1 MPQLLLELFSEEIP
15 ARMQARA
22 CADLERLLMDKL
34 SGAGFLPA
42 GVKAFAAP
50 RRLAAVVDGLPART
64 ADVTE
69 ERKGPRVGAPEPA
82 LAGFLRGAGLADIGE
97 ARIVA
102 DAKGGFYVAD
112 IVKPGR
118 AAADV
123 IAQIIPEIVK
133 AFPWPKSMRWGE
145 GDLRWVRPLK
155 RILCAFDRQ
164 LVAFEVGGV
173 ASGLETEGHRI
184 HGSGP
189 FVAKDWDD
197 YVDGLARNGVVLDAA
212 ERKARLLADARTL
225 CAAQGLELVEDDGL
239 ATEVAGL
246 VDDPVVLMGEM
257 DPAFLDLPP
266 EVITLTMR
274 VNQKYFAVRDPA
286 TGALAPKFIVA
297 ANVRADDG
305 GKKIAAG
312 NARVLA
318 ARLNDARHFWDLDRK
333 VPLDD
338 RVAKLDRIV
347 FHEKLGSVGD
357 KVRRIEALAREIAPL
372 VGADPEMAARAARL
386 CKADLVTEM
395 VGEFPELQG
404 VMGRYY
410 AFGGA
415 FLPRFTGEVAR
426 SAGGGVEQNTPSVG
440 FADSSPGSRGSKT
453 PAEHPA
459 VADAIRDHY
468 KPLGPSDAVPTE
480 PVAAAVA
487 LADKLDTLA
496 GFFMIGEKPTG
507 SGDPYA
513 LRRAALGIIRLARES
528 RLRIGLGDVLRRAVC
543 AHLAPFYW
551 EVFGNSRAAQY
562 NPKGW
567 RIQVTPDGREKVQY
581 FWHISNPVED
591 IYWDSSVVSIFA
603 RLGGEIFQ
611 RIDFDKEKT
620 TLTDIGSPARLMG
633 DLLAFLLDR
642 LRVLLRDQGRRHDR
656 IEAVLATGDDD
667 IVRIVARLDALDAG
681 LGTDDGVNLIAG
693 WKRAANILKAE
704 QKKDAAAGDGAVD
717 PARLRE
723 PAERALADALAAAV
737 PAVDAAVAREDFP
750 GAMAALA
757 ALRQPIDAFFEAVLV
772 NDPDPDIRRNRL
784 ALLAAVTNASRS
796 IADFSKL
803 EG

>member
-22 CADLERLLMDKL
+22 CADLERLLMDRL
-34 SGAGFLPA
+34 TGAGFLPT

-50 RRLAAVVDGLPART
+50 RRLAAVVEGLPERT

-69 ERKGPRVGAPEPA
+69 ERKGPRVGAPEQA
-82 LAGFLRGAGLADIGE
+82 LAGFLRGAGLTDISQ
-97 ARIVA
+97 ARIVE
-102 DAKGGFYVAD
+102 DKKGVASYVAD
-112 IVKPGR
+112 IVKPGQ
-118 AAADV
+118 AAAEV
-123 IAQIIPEIVK
+123 IAEIVPEIIR
-133 AFPWPKSMRWGE
+133 AFPWPKSMRWGD

-164 LVAFEVGGV
+164 LVAFEVGGI

-189 FVAKDWDD
+189 FVAKDFDD
-197 YVDGLARNGVVLDAA
+197 YVAGLARNGVVLDSA

-239 ATEVAGL
+239 ANEVAGL

-286 TGALAPKFIVA
+286 TGRLAPKFIVA
-297 ANVRADDG
+297 ANVRAEDG

-312 NARVLA
+312 NARVLS

-333 VPLDD
+333 TPLDD

-357 KVRRIEALAREIAPL
+357 KVRRIEELAREIAPL
-372 VGADPEMAARAARL
+372 VGADPELAARAARL

-410 AFGGA
+410 A
-415 FLPRFTGEVAR
+415 
-426 SAGGGVEQNTPSVG
+426 S
-440 FADSSPGSRGSKT
+440 
-453 PAEHPA
+453 AEHPA

-496 GFFMIGEKPTG
+496 GFFAIGEKPTG

-513 LRRAALGIIRLARES
+513 LRRAALGVIRVCLASSARGLQS
-528 RLRIGLGDVLRRAVC
+528 AVSVSTLRVLDDIFLPPLRFVGDGDLPADAVAGKYKTPIRPSEWAKSGDDAEDLKYLRGLVLPSFANELT
-543 AHLAPFYW
+543 A
-551 EVFGNSRAAQY
+551 EVF
-562 NPKGW
+562 
-567 RIQVTPDGREKVQY
+567 
-581 FWHISNPVED
+581 
-591 IYWDSSVVSIFA
+591 
-603 RLGGEIFQ
+603 
-611 RIDFDKEKT
+611 
-620 TLTDIGSPARLMG
+620 
-633 DLLAFLLDR
+633 AFLLDR

-681 LGTDDGVNLIAG
+681 LGTDDGANLIAG

-723 PAERALADALAAAV
+723 PAERALNDALAAAV
-737 PAVDAAVAREDFP
+737 PAVDAAVGAEDFP
-750 GAMAALA
+750 RAMAALA

-772 NDPDPDIRRNRL
+772 NDPDPDVRRNRL

>member
-22 CADLERLLMDKL
+22 CADLERLLMDRL
-34 SGAGFLPA
+34 TGAGFLPT

-50 RRLAAVVDGLPART
+50 RRLAAVVEGLPQRT

-69 ERKGPRVGAPEPA
+69 ERKGPRVGAPEQA
-82 LAGFLRGAGLADIGE
+82 LAGFLRGAGLTDISQ
-97 ARIVA
+97 ARIVE
-102 DAKGGFYVAD
+102 DAKGVASYVAD

-118 AAADV
+118 AAAEV
-123 IAQIIPEIVK
+123 IAEIVPEIIR
-133 AFPWPKSMRWGE
+133 AFPWPKSMRWGGGADNRLKWGGE
-145 GDLRWVRPLK
+145 PITWGDKELTWGEPELRWVRPLR

-164 LVAFEVGGV
+164 LVAFEVGGI

-189 FVAKDWDD
+189 FVAKDFDD
-197 YVDGLARNGVVLDAA
+197 YVAGLARNGVVLDSA

-239 ATEVAGL
+239 ANEVAGL

-286 TGALAPKFIVA
+286 TGRLAPKFIVA
-297 ANVRADDG
+297 ANVRAEDG

-312 NARVLA
+312 NARVLS

-333 VPLDD
+333 TPLDD

-372 VGADPEMAARAARL
+372 VGADPELAARAARL

-410 AFGGA
+410 AY
-415 FLPRFTGEVAR
+415 
-426 SAGGGVEQNTPSVG
+426 
-440 FADSSPGSRGSKT
+440 
-453 PAEHPA
+453 AEHPA

-496 GFFMIGEKPTG
+496 GFFAIGEKPTG

-513 LRRAALGIIRLARES
+513 LRRAALGVIRIVLGAGARLALSQR
-528 RLRIGLGDVLRRAVC
+528 GDA
-543 AHLAPFYW
+543 
-551 EVFGNSRAAQY
+551 
-562 NPKGW
+562 
-567 RIQVTPDGREKVQY
+567 
-581 FWHISNPVED
+581 
-591 IYWDSSVVSIFA
+591 
-603 RLGGEIFQ
+603 
-611 RIDFDKEKT
+611 
-620 TLTDIGSPARLMG
+620 

-681 LGTDDGVNLIAG
+681 LGTDDGANLIAG

-737 PAVDAAVAREDFP
+737 PAVEAAVGAEDFP
-750 GAMAALA
+750 RAMAALA

-772 NDPDPDIRRNRL
+772 NDPDPDVRRNRL
-784 ALLAAVTNASRS
+784 ALLAAVTHVSRS

>member
-22 CADLERLLMDKL
+22 CADLERLLMDRL
-34 SGAGFLPA
+34 TGAGFLPT

-50 RRLAAVVDGLPART
+50 RRLAAVVEGLPERT

-69 ERKGPRVGAPEPA
+69 ERKGPRVGAPEQA
-82 LAGFLRGAGLADIGE
+82 LAGFLRGAGLTDISQ
-97 ARIVA
+97 ARIVE
-102 DAKGGFYVAD
+102 DKKGVASYVAD

-118 AAADV
+118 AAAEV
-123 IAQIIPEIVK
+123 IAEIVPEIIR
-133 AFPWPKSMRWGE
+133 AFPWPKSMRWGD

-164 LVAFEVGGV
+164 LVAFEVGGI

-189 FVAKDWDD
+189 FVAKDFDD
-197 YVDGLARNGVVLDAA
+197 YVAGLARNGVVLDSA

-239 ATEVAGL
+239 ASEVAGL

-286 TGALAPKFIVA
+286 TGRLAPKFIVA
-297 ANVRADDG
+297 ANVRAEDG

-312 NARVLA
+312 NARVLS

-333 VPLDD
+333 TPLEA
-338 RVAKLDRIV
+338 RVEKLDRIV

-372 VGADPEMAARAARL
+372 VGADPELAARAARL

-410 AFGGA
+410 ASGGA
-415 FLPRFTGEVAR
+415 FLPRPAGEVAR
-426 SAGGGVEQNTPSVG
+426 SAGGGVETNTPSVG

-453 PAEHPA
+453 APEHPA

-487 LADKLDTLA
+487 LADKLDTLT
-496 GFFMIGEKPTG
+496 GFFAIGEKPTG

-513 LRRAALGIIRLARES
+513 LRRAALGVIRIVRDTAIRRLSLAKVSTTAFEF
-528 RLRIGLGDVLRRAVC
+528 LQAQEFERISERTLVQNPLTRVNDLELDLQGQSILIDNDQLSISVGGL
-543 AHLAPFYW
+543 AHQL
-551 EVFGNSRAAQY
+551 VFF
-562 NPKGW
+562 
-567 RIQVTPDGREKVQY
+567 IE
-581 FWHISNPVED
+581 
-591 IYWDSSVVSIFA
+591 
-603 RLGGEIFQ
+603 
-611 RIDFDKEKT
+611 
-620 TLTDIGSPARLMG
+620 
-633 DLLAFLLDR
+633 R
-642 LRVLLRDQGRRHDR
+642 LRVVLREEGYAPDVL
-656 IEAVLATGDDD
+656 EAILAVADDD

-681 LGTDDGVNLIAG
+681 LGTDDGANLIAG

-704 QKKDAAAGDGAVD
+704 QKKDAAAGEGAVD
-717 PARLRE
+717 PTRLRE
-723 PAERALADALAAAV
+723 PAEQALADALAAAV
-737 PAVDAAVAREDFP
+737 PAVDAAVGAEDFP
-750 GAMAALA
+750 RAMAALA

-772 NDPDPDIRRNRL
+772 NDPDPDVRRNRL

>member
-22 CADLERLLMDKL
+22 CADLERLLMDRL
-34 SGAGFLPA
+34 TGASFLPT

-50 RRLAAVVDGLPART
+50 RRLAAVVEGLPART

-82 LAGFLRGAGLADIGE
+82 LAGFLRGAGLTDIAQ
-97 ARIVA
+97 ARIVE
-102 DAKGGFYVAD
+102 DKKGVASYVAD

-118 AAADV
+118 AAAEV
-123 IAQIIPEIVK
+123 IAEIVPEIIRN
-133 AFPWPKSMRWGE
+133 FPWPKSMRWGD

-164 LVAFEVGGV
+164 LVPFEIGAI

-189 FVAKDWDD
+189 FVAKDFDD
-197 YVDGLARNGVVLDAA
+197 YVAGLARNGVVLDSA

-225 CAAQGLELVEDDGL
+225 CAAQGLELVEDEGL
-239 ATEVAGL
+239 ANEVAGL
-246 VDDPVVLMGEM
+246 VDDPVVLMGQM

-286 TGALAPKFIVA
+286 TGALAAKFIVVSNLKA
-297 ANVRADDG
+297 EDG

-312 NARVLA
+312 NARVLS

-333 VPLDD
+333 VPLAD
-338 RVAKLDRIV
+338 RVGKLGRIV

-357 KVRRIEALAREIAPL
+357 KVRRIEVLARELAPL
-372 VGADPEMAARAARL
+372 VGADPDLAARAARL

-410 AFGGA
+410 A
-415 FLPRFTGEVAR
+415 
-426 SAGGGVEQNTPSVG
+426 S
-440 FADSSPGSRGSKT
+440 
-453 PAEHPA
+453 AEHPS

-468 KPLGPSDAVPTE
+468 KPLGPSDAVPTD
-480 PVAAAVA
+480 PVAVAVA
-487 LADKLDTLA
+487 LADKLDTLT
-496 GFFMIGEKPTG
+496 GFFAIGEKPTG

-513 LRRAALGIIRLARES
+513 LRRAALGVIRIILNMGRPVALSAR
-528 RLRIGLGDVLRRAVC
+528 
-543 AHLAPFYW
+543 
-551 EVFGNSRAAQY
+551 
-562 NPKGW
+562 
-567 RIQVTPDGREKVQY
+567 
-581 FWHISNPVED
+581 
-591 IYWDSSVVSIFA
+591 VS
-603 RLGGEIFQ
+603 
-611 RIDFDKEKT
+611 
-620 TLTDIGSPARLMG
+620 G
-633 DLLAFLLDR
+633 DLLTFLLDR
-642 LRVLLRDQGRRHDR
+642 LRVLLRDEGKRHDQ
-656 IEAVLATGDDD
+656 IEAILAVADDD
-667 IVRIVARLDALDAG
+667 LVRIVARLNALEAA
-681 LGTDDGVNLIAG
+681 LKTDDGANLIAG

-704 QKKDAAAGDGAVD
+704 QKKDAAAGAGAVD
-717 PARLRE
+717 AALLRE
-723 PAERALADALAAAV
+723 PAEQALAAALAAAT
-737 PAVDAAVAREDFP
+737 PQIDAALGSEDFA
-750 GAMAALA
+750 GAMRALA
-757 ALRQPIDAFFEAVLV
+757 ALRQPIDAFFDAVLV
-772 NDPDPDIRRNRL
+772 NDADPDVRRNRL
-784 ALLAAVTNASRS
+784 ALVAAITHASRN

>member
-22 CADLERLLMDKL
+22 ASDLERLLMDRL
-34 SGAGFLPA
+34 TGAGFLPT

-50 RRLAAVVDGLPART
+50 RRLAAVVEGLPART

-69 ERKGPRVGAPEPA
+69 ERKGPRVGAPEQA
-82 LAGFLRGAGLADIGE
+82 LAGFLRGAGLTDIAQ
-97 ARIVA
+97 ARIVE
-102 DAKGGFYVAD
+102 DKKGVASYVAD

-118 AAADV
+118 AAAEV
-123 IAQIIPEIVK
+123 IAEIVPEIIRN
-133 AFPWPKSMRWGE
+133 FPWPKSMRWGD

-164 LVAFEVGGV
+164 LVPFESGGV

-189 FVAKDWDD
+189 FVAKDFDD
-197 YVDGLARNGVVLDAA
+197 YVAGLARNGVVLDSA

-225 CAAQGLELVEDDGL
+225 CAAQGLELVEDEGL
-239 ATEVAGL
+239 ANEVAGL
-246 VDDPVVLMGEM
+246 VDDPVVLMGQM

-286 TGALAPKFIVA
+286 TGALAPKFIVVSNLKA
-297 ANVRADDG
+297 EDG

-312 NARVLA
+312 NARVLS

-333 VPLDD
+333 VPLED
-338 RVAKLDRIV
+338 RVEKLDRIV

-357 KVRRIEALAREIAPL
+357 KVRRIEVLARELAPL
-372 VGADPEMAARAARL
+372 VGADPDLAARAARL

-410 AFGGA
+410 ASGDAAA
-415 FLPRFTGEVAR
+415 FLPRLAGEVAR
-426 SAGGGVEQNTPSVG
+426 SAGGGVGSENTPSVS
-440 FADSSPGSRGSKT
+440 FADSSPAGRGSKT
-453 PAEHPA
+453 PVEHA
-459 VADAIRDHY
+459 SVADAIRDHY
-468 KPLGPSDAVPTE
+468 KPLGPSDAVPTD
-480 PVAAAVA
+480 PVAVAVA
-487 LADKLDTLA
+487 LADKLDTLTS
-496 GFFMIGEKPTG
+496 FFAIGEKPTG

-513 LRRAALGIIRLARES
+513 LRRAALGVIRIILSLGRPVALSAR
-528 RLRIGLGDVLRRAVC
+528 
-543 AHLAPFYW
+543 
-551 EVFGNSRAAQY
+551 
-562 NPKGW
+562 
-567 RIQVTPDGREKVQY
+567 VT
-581 FWHISNPVED
+581 
-591 IYWDSSVVSIFA
+591 
-603 RLGGEIFQ
+603 
-611 RIDFDKEKT
+611 
-620 TLTDIGSPARLMG
+620 G

-642 LRVLLRDQGRRHDR
+642 LRVLLRDEGKRHDQ
-656 IEAVLATGDDD
+656 IEAILAVSDDD
-667 IVRIVARLDALDAG
+667 LVRIVARLNALEAA
-681 LGTDDGVNLIAG
+681 LKTDDGANLIAG

-704 QKKDAAAGDGAVD
+704 QKKDAAAGEGAVD
-717 PARLRE
+717 AGLLRE
-723 PAERALADALAAAV
+723 PAEQALAAALAAAT
-737 PAVDAAVAREDFP
+737 PQIDAALGSEDFA
-750 GAMAALA
+750 GAMRALA
-757 ALRQPIDAFFEAVLV
+757 ALRQPIDAFFDAVLV
-772 NDPDPDIRRNRL
+772 NDADPDVRRNRL
-784 ALLAAVTNASRS
+784 ALVAAITHASRN